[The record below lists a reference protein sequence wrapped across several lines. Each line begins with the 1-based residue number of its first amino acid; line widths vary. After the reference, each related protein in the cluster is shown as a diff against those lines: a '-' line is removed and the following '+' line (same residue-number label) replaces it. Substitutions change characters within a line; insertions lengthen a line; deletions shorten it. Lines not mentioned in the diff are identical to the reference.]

1 MKKNPNKLLF
11 KKTAILFLMMALF
24 VACDK
29 DDDKCQGIDCLPPA
43 TQTGA
48 GTFGCLVNGVPFVDN
63 SGFFNC
69 FYQLVN
75 GEYYFSISAENTNLI
90 PRNIR
95 ISANALELVG
105 NNTYQFYSPSNGNF
119 HAAVIFYYNGVHP
132 NENSTNV
139 QNSGSIVI
147 TKLDFENNIISGT
160 FNFNVRDT
168 INNKTYIITEGRFDS
183 FFTQ

>member
-11 KKTAILFLMMALF
+11 KKTAMLFLMMALF

-48 GTFGCLVNGVPFVDN
+48 GTFGCLVNGEPFVDN

-69 FYQLVN
+69 YYQLVN
-75 GEYYFSISAENTNLI
+75 GDYYFGIGGRKESFIRQIVIGSEKK
-90 PRNIR
+90 NID
-95 ISANALELVG
+95 INVSLMLKSLND
-105 NNTYQFYSPSNGNF
+105 GNF
-119 HAAVIFYYNGVHP
+119 WANVSFDDC
-132 NENSTNV
+132 STCLNANTTD
-139 QNSGSIVI
+139 QNPGII
-147 TKLDFENNIISGT
+147 TFTKLDFQNNIVSATFEFTVIDPNTGT
-160 FNFNVRDT
+160 
-168 INNKTYIITEGRFDS
+168 IYEITEGRFDS